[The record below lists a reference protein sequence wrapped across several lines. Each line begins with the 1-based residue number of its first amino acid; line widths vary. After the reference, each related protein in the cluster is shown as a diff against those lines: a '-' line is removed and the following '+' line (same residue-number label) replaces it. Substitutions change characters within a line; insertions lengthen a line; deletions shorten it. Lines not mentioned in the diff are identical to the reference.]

1 MYFLKVFLFWYV
13 PRTILSITF
22 LYNLYAGLGE
32 FSNVDRAP
40 VTAYAFQF
48 AVIDCLPP
56 TYTPGELI
64 ISFAIIISARF
75 VQNIRDAEKYEKI
88 ISLLYLNS
96 R

>member
-64 ISFAIIISARF
+64 TSFERF

>member
-1 MYFLKVFLFWYV
+1 MYFLEVFLFWYV

-64 ISFAIIISARF
+64 ISFARF